1 MDIIKKNKLELE
13 RELTFYERESKRS
26 MQWFFLNLLGMII
39 TTGFTLLIT
48 PELIVLLFKALIKVT
63 EKKLTP
69 DVMWGNPEQQEFKL
83 GLRIQ
88 FLSYLNSFLIFLV
101 FAIGLF
107 WVLFRYR
114 KWTKYSHR
122 RDIIRWRLD
131 NLESKE

>member
-1 MDIIKKNKLELE
+1 MDIKKNKLELE

-39 TTGFTLLIT
+39 TTGLAAWFV
-48 PELIVLLFKALIKVT
+48 PELVALLFKAFVKFDGTVNFSISSDL
-63 EKKLTP
+63 EALR
-69 DVMWGNPEQQEFKL
+69 GF
-83 GLRIQ
+83 LRITW
-88 FLSYLNSFLIFLV
+88 LTHLTSFLIFVV
-101 FAIGLF
+101 FGIGLF

-114 KWTKYSHR
+114 KWTKYSHQ